1 MTRERVRELRERGWS
16 LTAIA
21 AELGVTK
28 STVAYHCRR
37 LGEQPD
43 DRFNRRYDWTEIQR
57 YYDEGHS
64 ITECQRRFG
73 FARCTW
79 TAAARRGDVT
89 SRPQAMPINILL
101 AGRRNRTHVKARLL
115 GAGLLDTSG
124 CARCGISTWL
134 GKPLVLELDHINGNG
149 RDNRVENLRLLCPN
163 CHSQTETFSGRNR
176 RPRVA

>member
-1 MTRERVRELRERGWS
+1 MRTSVRMTRERVRELREQGWS

-43 DRFNRRYDWTEIQR
+43 DRFNRRYDWAEVQR
-57 YYDEGHS
+57 FYDEGHS

-89 SRPQAMPINILL
+89 SRPQAMPVERLL
-101 AGRRNRTHVKARLL
+101 IGRRSRTHVKGRLIA
-115 GAGLLDTSG
+115 AGLLDASS
-124 CARCGISTWL
+124 CAACGISGGQGMPPSL
-134 GKPLVLELDHINGNG
+134 
-149 RDNRVENLRLLCPN
+149 RV
-163 CHSQTETFSGRNR
+163 HHRNR
-176 RPRVA
+176 DGQANRP